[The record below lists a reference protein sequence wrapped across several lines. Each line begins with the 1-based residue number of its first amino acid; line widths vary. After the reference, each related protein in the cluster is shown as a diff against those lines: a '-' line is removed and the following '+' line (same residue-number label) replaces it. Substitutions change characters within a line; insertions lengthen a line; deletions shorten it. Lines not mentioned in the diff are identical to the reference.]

1 MIEDNNKTSLY
12 FYDFVDLINLIVRE
26 IKKILMVILLSMSSW
41 YIYYISHNASYN
53 TSIFIDEVPVLKF
66 NYIDILVSNFL
77 STASLGNVQTQFLNN
92 ATEYSTFKNF
102 FVNQKIQSFDSIE
115 DFYRSISIL
124 DGPNSSEKINFSHK
138 KITDQIYFNNSILDY
153 LDYVQTITLENI
165 LNILYVDLNNI
176 NTDINDAN
184 YKNDLTSE
192 LLLSNNQ
199 HELSENLLRDEYNI
213 KKTIRLLKENIL
225 IAENLGY
232 MKPIGNIE
240 SYLYSSVAPISQAN
254 NVFVDTVS
262 VIQSLS
268 SDKPLF
274 FLGTS
279 VLKTYLDILDS
290 YNAIDIETKRT
301 FYPDL
306 SASIEIDRMSFDEKY
321 IELITS
327 YKVLLKQTN
336 RTIEMFEKMKN
347 EPNLVRYD
355 RSEITTT
362 STETNYKIS
371 FMISI
376 FAGLIT
382 GVFYALLLDMYRR
395 KNHIS

>member
-1 MIEDNNKTSLY
+1 
-12 FYDFVDLINLIVRE
+12 
-26 IKKILMVILLSMSSW
+26 MV
-41 YIYYISHNASYN
+41 A
-53 TSIFIDEVPVLKF
+53 
-66 NYIDILVSNFL
+66 
-77 STASLGNVQTQFLNN
+77 
-92 ATEYSTFKNF
+92 
-102 FVNQKIQSFDSIE
+102 NQ
-115 DFYRSISIL
+115 L
-124 DGPNSSEKINFSHK
+124 
-138 KITDQIYFNNSILDY
+138 
-153 LDYVQTITLENI
+153 
-165 LNILYVDLNNI
+165 
-176 NTDINDAN
+176 
-184 YKNDLTSE
+184 
-192 LLLSNNQ
+192 
-199 HELSENLLRDEYNI
+199 
-213 KKTIRLLKENIL
+213 NIL

-232 MKPIGNIE
+232 TKPIGNIE

-290 YNAIDIETKRT
+290 YNAIDIETKRN